1 MWRLTVKV
9 STVSK
14 SRCFGICALLLP
26 FLVGAEPAR
35 AQDFFGLFRLFSP
48 PAAVPSYQ
56 PYDYRSVPS
65 FERPIMR
72 RRPKPVVASDVQK
85 PAPVPKA
92 PGEVT
97 NPVPELLADST
108 LQPGDMVMFPDG
120 LRVFTGRPGSR
131 HTLADF
137 EPVARAGRTVSPAI
151 RKLLAT
157 LPPGSNPAW
166 SAESRGKLAVMSRVG
181 TTGSVRRTAH

>member
-1 MWRLTVKV
+1 MRRLAVTVP
-9 STVSK
+9 TVSEN
-14 SRCFGICALLLP
+14 RCIGMSTLLLSL
-26 FLVGAEPAR
+26 LVGAAPAR

-48 PAAVPSYQ
+48 PPVPTYQ
-56 PYDYRSVPS
+56 PYDYRSVPN
-65 FERPIMR
+65 FERPVVR
-72 RRPKPVVASDVQK
+72 RRPKPVVANDGPK
-85 PAPVPKA
+85 PPPVPKA

-120 LRVFTGRPGSR
+120 LRVFTGRPGSP

-137 EPVARAGRTVSPAI
+137 EPAARAGRTVSPAT

-166 SAESRGKLAVMSRVG
+166 SAESLGRLAVVSRAS
-181 TTGSVRRTAH
+181 TTGSVRPRAR